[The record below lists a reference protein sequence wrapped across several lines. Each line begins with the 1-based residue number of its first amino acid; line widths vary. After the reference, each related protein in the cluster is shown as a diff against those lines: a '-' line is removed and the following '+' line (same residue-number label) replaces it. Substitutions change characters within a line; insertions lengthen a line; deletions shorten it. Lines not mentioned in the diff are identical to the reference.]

1 MIIGRERLAGTSERL
16 CRRFVILA
24 HAAALI
30 FWSLGAWAAAGTAP
44 AAGAWDLERLMH
56 DLAQVRS
63 AKAKFVERKE
73 LAVLNSPLELSG
85 TLIYTAPGRLEKHT
99 LKPRPE
105 SLVLD
110 EKTLTIE
117 DKAKGRRR
125 TIVLEE
131 QPVLWAFV
139 ESIRATLAGD
149 LKTLNRFYDVD
160 LRGEERNW
168 YLTLKPRDPRMQ
180 TVVDEIDIGGS
191 RNQVRTIEIHETRGD
206 RSLMT
211 ITDVTQ

>member
-1 MIIGRERLAGTSERL
+1 
-16 CRRFVILA
+16 
-24 HAAALI
+24 
-30 FWSLGAWAAAGTAP
+30 
-44 AAGAWDLERLMH
+44 MH

-63 AKAKFVERKE
+63 AKARFVERKE

-85 TLIYTAPGRLEKHT
+85 ILIYTAPGRLEKHT
-99 LKPRPE
+99 LKPRLE

-110 EKTLTIE
+110 EKTLRIE
-117 DKAKGRRR
+117 DKAKGRSR
-125 TIVLEE
+125 TIMLEE

-149 LKTLNRFYDVD
+149 LKRLHRFYDVD

-168 YLTLKPRDPRMQ
+168 HLTLKPRDRRLQ

-191 RNQVRTIEIHETRGD
+191 RNQVRTIEIHERHGD